1 MNSKEAIMLDKMLF
15 INKNK
20 EVLKDNIL
28 SRIDNSNIA
37 FLLLGM
43 LLSNKEKKEELEY
56 NKILK
61 FINDKDNSIVR
72 ESTNIYDII
81 GVIKT
86 YVCKIY
92 NGKEELDKI
101 MSRLTECE
109 NVFNRYQEKNQKIK
123 IMVI

>member
-15 INKNK
+15 INKSK

-61 FINDKDNSIVR
+61 YKDNSIVR